1 MPGARCPI
9 RRPRSRETLL
19 ENSPVSLSVISRV
32 AAMAALLA
40 LAACSSVENFAA
52 GDKVDYRSAPA
63 KATPLDVPPDLTQLA
78 RDSRYQAQA
87 GAVSAAA
94 FQAGSAAPRA
104 PASTVLV
111 APQALGKVRIE
122 RDGVQRWLST
132 PLPSEQLWPLLQSFW
147 KDNGMTLVVD
157 QPLLGLMETDWSENR
172 AKLPD
177 DVLRRTLGRL
187 IDSLYSTGERD
198 KYIMRIER
206 SSTGGSDVFISHRGL
221 IESLAGPQVSQSTVW
236 SRRPSDPELEAV
248 MLTRL
253 MVKLGLPDEQAKTV
267 VATAAAPVPA
277 APAARA
283 RVLDGRPAA
292 TLQVDDNF
300 ERAWRR
306 VGLALDRSGF
316 TVEDRDRAQGLY
328 FVRYIDP
335 ALAGKE
341 EPGFFAKLF
350 SNEKSDSGPKK
361 FRLSVKADG
370 TSSTVSVLDSQ
381 GLAENSETGK
391 RIIGL
396 LVEDLK

>member
-1 MPGARCPI
+1 MTPSI
-9 RRPRSRETLL
+9 FSRTPAVTALA
-19 ENSPVSLSVISRV
+19 VSLAIS
-32 AAMAALLA
+32 LA
-40 LAACSSVENFAA
+40 LAGCSSVENFAA
-52 GDKVDYRSAPA
+52 GDRVDYRTAPA
-63 KATPLDVPPDLTQLA
+63 KAAPLDVPPDLTQLA

-94 FQAGSAAPRA
+94 FQAGTAAPRTPA
-104 PASTVLV
+104 PTALV

-122 RDGVQRWLST
+122 RDGHQRWLST
-132 PLPSEQLWPLLQSFW
+132 PLPAEQLWPQLLAFW
-147 KDNGMTLVVD
+147 KDNGMTVVVD

-177 DVLRRTLGRL
+177 DLLRRTLGRL
-187 IDSLYSTGERD
+187 IDGLYSTGERD
-198 KYIMRIER
+198 KYLTRLER
-206 SSTGGSDVFISHRGL
+206 SSTGSDVFISHRGL
-221 IESLAGPQVSQSTVW
+221 LEQLTGPQLSQSTVW
-236 SRRPSDPELEAV
+236 SRRPNDPELEAA
-248 MLTRL
+248 MLARL
-253 MVKLGLPDEQAKTV
+253 MVKLGLPDEQAKAA
-267 VATAAAPVPA
+267 VATPAAAVPA
-277 APAARA
+277 VRA
-283 RVLDGRPAA
+283 RVLEGRPAA

-335 ALAGKE
+335 ALAGQE

-350 SNEKSDSGPKK
+350 SNEKADTGPKK
-361 FRLSVKADG
+361 FRLSVKAEG
-370 TSSTVSVLDSQ
+370 VSSTVSVLNSQ
-381 GLAENSETGK
+381 GLAENGETGK